1 MFARLVTRRLLQQ
14 IKVPFASRN
23 FSSNWYSPWRKS
35 PLILTSL
42 AVTITGTFLYAKKRY
57 KRSNEIYCA
66 EERKSLTKKFEG
78 KTVLITGAAGD
89 LGSATA
95 RAFSEQGARIILC
108 DLPAT
113 EPKLKQ
119 LTTELL
125 TLGSPSVIYASLD
138 VTNIEDVKNCV
149 EMTVKEFGG
158 IDVLFNNAGICCDV
172 DPVQSTDE
180 EVFKRTQEVN
190 VYGVFLMMKY
200 VANKMIESGKGG
212 VIINMSSV
220 AGLKGGQFSFSYGA
234 SKFAVTG
241 MTRSA
246 AASLAKHNIRVN
258 ALAPYFIEGSMTDRI
273 LRDVTEKGI
282 EFHVKL

>member
-1 MFARLVTRRLLQQ
+1 MKYTVPKKGKIWLRNLKEKLCLSLAQLETSEALLQEHFPS
-14 IKVPFASRN
+14 KGRELSV
-23 FSSNWYSPWRKS
+23 
-35 PLILTSL
+35 
-42 AVTITGTFLYAKKRY
+42 
-57 KRSNEIYCA
+57 
-66 EERKSLTKKFEG
+66 
-78 KTVLITGAAGD
+78 
-89 LGSATA
+89 
-95 RAFSEQGARIILC
+95 LC
-108 DLPAT
+108 DLAAT

-119 LTTELL
+119 LTTKLL
-125 TLGSPSVIYASLD
+125 TLGSPSVIYVSLD
-138 VTNIEDVKNCV
+138 VTNAEDVKKCV
-149 EMTVKEFGG
+149 EITVKEFGG
-158 IDVLFNNAGICCDV
+158 IDILFNNAGICCDV
-172 DPVQSTDE
+172 NPVQSAGA

-258 ALAPYFIEGSMTDRI
+258 ALAPYFIKGSMADRVLKDI
-273 LRDVTEKGI
+273 TEKGR
-282 EFHVKL
+282 FSKL